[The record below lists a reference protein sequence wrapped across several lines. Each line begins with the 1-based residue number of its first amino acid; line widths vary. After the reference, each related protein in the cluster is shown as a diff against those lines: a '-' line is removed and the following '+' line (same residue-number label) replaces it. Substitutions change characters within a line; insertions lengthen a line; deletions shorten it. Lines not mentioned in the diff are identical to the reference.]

1 MQNHEQK
8 VLHEFSARVALRR
21 REDVALIKLWAYLE
35 ERQVTSDLG
44 FTSPYTYLVQELKL
58 TRREAYELTQLA
70 QVYNRYPKAQ
80 ENFHQGRFFK
90 ETVLRLKKF
99 LEPKLEWTKLQ
110 REDFILKHMNTKLS
124 ELLEHHEFKKSY
136 QRKISL
142 LVEPQTIE
150 GMNALKSRRGIE
162 RGLDEFLS
170 WMLETAKVEFQKK
183 RFRSKVAKSVYE
195 KAQGVCELCGND
207 YDLEIDHIQPRALG
221 GSNAPVNMRLLCRRC
236 NLRAYTKC
244 EPLIL

>member
-1 MQNHEQK
+1 MQPHEQK
-8 VLHEFSARVALRR
+8 ALHELQARVALRR
-21 REDVALIKLWAYLE
+21 REDIALIKLWAYLE

-58 TRREAYELTQLA
+58 MRREAYELTQLA
-70 QVYNRYPKAQ
+70 QAYNRYPKAQ
-80 ENFHQGRFFK
+80 VYFQEGHFIK

-99 LEPKLEWTKLQ
+99 LEPKIEWTKLE
-110 REDFILKHMNTKLS
+110 REDFFLKHMNMKLS
-124 ELLEHHEFKKSY
+124 ELLEHQEFKST
-136 QRKISL
+136 RRGKISL

-170 WMLETAKVEFQKK
+170 WMLETVNVEFQKK
-183 RFRSKVAKSVYE
+183 RYQTKVARSVYD

-221 GSNAPVNMRLLCRRC
+221 GSDAPVNMRLLCRRC
-236 NLRAYTKC
+236 NVRAFHRC
-244 EPLIL
+244 HPLFL